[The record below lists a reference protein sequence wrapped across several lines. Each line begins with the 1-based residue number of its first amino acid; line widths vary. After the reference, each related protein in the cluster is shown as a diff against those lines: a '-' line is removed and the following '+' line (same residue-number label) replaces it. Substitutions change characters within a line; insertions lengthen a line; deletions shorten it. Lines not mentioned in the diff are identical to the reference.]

1 MGVRV
6 KISVKLS
13 AIVVGMGLLCSAG
26 VGLASYLSG
35 AASVRDLAEQRLMA
49 LAESRKNV
57 VTDYLDGIRSGLVS
71 GAASKTVRAAI
82 ADFSK
87 GWTKAGDDPAG
98 HLTDIYIAQNPHA
111 ADARDELVRAGRKP
125 YDKAHRKFHPLLRQ
139 SMTDGGFR
147 DVLLVDPDGNVV
159 YSVKK
164 FSDFTADLTSSAW
177 AGTLLAK
184 AFDAAITGAA
194 GEAHYFDLERYGPH
208 GDLPVSLIS
217 APISIG
223 KKKIGVLVYALSS
236 ERISDTLGQ
245 YSGLGETGNVFVVN
259 QAGEIQNDSLRTPD
273 VSELASSLLN
283 RDEVMASLGSTPAFA
298 TIDNVGGTTV
308 DAALVPFNSMGRPYI
323 MVVHQDMAEV
333 LAPLEALRNWIVSI
347 ALISAVLSGGAGL
360 FFARQLTGRIDRL
373 SGAMA
378 HLAEGNTDVALPT
391 DRDKD
396 EIDAMT
402 RSVVVFRDNA
412 LERQKLA
419 AEQDESRR
427 IDEDRAARVRDLIGT
442 FRTDVADMLN
452 SVGENADHMQ
462 AAADALTKV
471 AEETAGNA
479 NGAAAASEQASGN
492 VQTVGAAAEE
502 LTASITEIGRQ
513 VATTTDIVGAAVTS
527 AEQTNAKIG
536 GLAEAAN
543 RIGEVVTLI
552 QAIAEQTNLL
562 ALNATIEAARAGD
575 AGRGFAVVASEVK
588 ELATQTASATQ
599 DISAQISEI
608 QSATMEAVDAISNIT
623 ESIGAI
629 NEYTS
634 TIASAVEEQ
643 GAATN
648 EISANVQ
655 EASSGTRDVA
665 ATMAGITN
673 QIRETSQSTNQVLTA
688 SEEVNDQAGGLRK
701 TVDRF
706 LADVEAA

>member
-1 MGVRV
+1 M
-6 KISVKLS
+6 
-13 AIVVGMGLLCSAG
+13 
-26 VGLASYLSG
+26 ASYLSG
-35 AASVRDLAEQRLMA
+35 AASIRDLAEQRLMA
-49 LAESRKNV
+49 LAESRKNAL
-57 VTDYLDGIRSGLVS
+57 TDYLDGISAGIVS
-71 GAASKTVRAAI
+71 GSASKTVRAAI

-87 GWTKAGDDPAG
+87 GWAKAGADPAA
-98 HLTDIYIAQNPHA
+98 HLIDVYIAQNPHA

-125 YDKAHRKFHPLLRQ
+125 YDKAHRKFHPVLRQ
-139 SMTDGGFR
+139 TMTDNGFR
-147 DVLLVDPDGNVV
+147 DLLLVDPDGNVV

-177 AGTLLAK
+177 SDTILAR
-184 AFDAAITGAA
+184 AFDAAIAGPA

-208 GDLPVSLIS
+208 GDRPVGLIS

-223 KKKIGVLVYALSS
+223 KKTIGVLIYALSTD
-236 ERISDTLGQ
+236 RISETLGH

-259 QAGEIQNDSLRTPD
+259 QDGVIQNDSLRTP
-273 VSELASSLLN
+273 EIPEQASSMLN
-283 RDEVMASLGSTPAFA
+283 REEVMAALGSAPTFA
-298 TIDNVGGTTV
+298 TIDNVGNATV
-308 DAALVPFNSMGRPYI
+308 DAALVPFSSMGRSYI
-323 MVVHQDMAEV
+323 MVVYQDMAEV
-333 LAPLEALRNWIVSI
+333 LAPLSTLRNWIVTI
-347 ALISAVLSGGAGL
+347 ALVSAVLSGGGGL
-360 FFARQLTGRIDRL
+360 YFARQLTGRIDRL

-391 DRDKD
+391 GRNND

-412 LERQKLA
+412 IERQQLA

-427 IDEDRAARVRDLIGT
+427 IGEDRAARVRDLIET
-442 FRTDVADMLN
+442 FRTDVAGMLN

-471 AEETAGNA
+471 AEETADNA
-479 NGAAAASEQASGN
+479 NGAATASEQASGN

-513 VATTTDIVGAAVTS
+513 VATTTDIVGAAVGS

-608 QSATMEAVDAISNIT
+608 QSATMEAVDAISEIT

-665 ATMAGITN
+665 ATIAGITR
-673 QIRETSQSTNQVLTA
+673 QIRETSQSANQVLTA
-688 SEEVNDQAGGLRK
+688 SEEVNDQAGDLRN

>member
-1 MGVRV
+1 
-6 KISVKLS
+6 
-13 AIVVGMGLLCSAG
+13 MGLMCSAG
-26 VGLASYLSG
+26 VGAASYLSG

-49 LAESRKNV
+49 LAEGKKNAL
-57 VTDYLDGIRSGLVS
+57 TDYHDNLRSGLVS
-71 GAASKTVRAAI
+71 AASSKTIRAAI

-87 GWTKAGDDPAG
+87 GWAKSGDDPAAQ
-98 HLTDIYIAQNPHA
+98 LTDTYIAQNPHA

-125 YDKAHRKFHPLLRQ
+125 YDKAHRKFHPVLRQ
-139 SMTDGGFR
+139 SMMDGGFR
-147 DVLLVDPDGNVV
+147 DLLLVDPDGNVV

-164 FSDFTADLTSSAW
+164 YSDFTAELTGSAW
-177 AGTLLAK
+177 AGTVLAK
-184 AFDAAITGAA
+184 AFDAAISGAA
-194 GEAHYFDLERYGPH
+194 GDVHYFDLERYGPH
-208 GDLPVSLIS
+208 GDLPVGLIS

-223 KKKIGVLVYALSS
+223 KKKIGVLVYALSTD
-236 ERISDTLGQ
+236 RISATLGH
-245 YSGLGETGNVFVVN
+245 YSGLGETGNVFFVN
-259 QAGEIQNDSLRTPD
+259 RDGLIQNDSLRTPET
-273 VSELASSLLN
+273 SELASTQLK
-283 RDEVMASLGSTPAFA
+283 REQVMAALGSTPTFA
-298 TIDNVGGTTV
+298 TIDQVDGATV
-308 DAALVPFNSMGRPYI
+308 DAALVPFNSLSRSYI
-323 MVVHQDMAEV
+323 MVVYQDMAEV
-333 LAPLEALRNWIVSI
+333 LAPLSTLRNWIVSI

-360 FFARQLTGRIDRL
+360 YFARRLTGRIDRL

-378 HLAEGNTDVALPT
+378 HLAEGNTDVALPA
-391 DRDKD
+391 DRNKD

-402 RSVVVFRDNA
+402 RSVGVFRDNA
-412 LERQKLA
+412 IERQRLA
-419 AEQDESRR
+419 AEQDEARR
-427 IDEDRAARVRDLIGT
+427 VREDRANRIRDLIET
-442 FRTDVADMLN
+442 FRTDVAGMLN
-452 SVGENADHMQ
+452 AVGENADHMQ
-462 AAADALTKV
+462 ATADALTKV

-502 LTASITEIGRQ
+502 LSASITEIGRQ

-599 DISAQISEI
+599 DISGQISAI
-608 QSATMEAVDAISNIT
+608 QSATMEAVDAINEIT

-643 GAATN
+643 GAATT

-655 EASSGTRDVA
+655 DASSGTQDVA
-665 ATMAGITN
+665 ATMAGITE
-673 QIRETSQSTNQVLTA
+673 QIRETSQSANQVLMA
-688 SEEVNDQAGGLRK
+688 SEEVNGQAGGLRK